1 MTNDIT
7 EELFDRHAYN
17 EHSYPYLI
25 HPLVFS
31 TFCCEFNRIPVF
43 ADGGD

>member
-7 EELFDRHAYN
+7 EELFDRHADN

-25 HPLVFS
+25 HPSGFR
-31 TFCCEFNRIPVF
+31 TK
-43 ADGGD
+43 A